1 LLNQCDVLALT
12 KYEQHIQKE
21 EKISMMNLNGKVA
34 FVSGGARGIGAAA
47 ALMLAKQGAMV
58 AVNYIQ
64 QVDSA
69 QVIVDRIRNA
79 GGKAELAKADV
90 RDAEQVNKAVAHIQ
104 TTLGDIDILVSNAH
118 MSFVM
123 KPLMDMQWEE
133 FAQKLNDEMK
143 ANFTLTQAILP
154 RMVARQYGRIIYIS
168 SNAADVPLPYMGA
181 HGTAKAALNAFSR
194 YVALENAPYGV
205 TANVVSPGLVQTDA
219 SSVTPEAVKQQIA
232 AMTPLQRVAVPDDV
246 SGAIAFLASEE
257 SRFLT
262 GTCTNV
268 NGGIHMG

>member
-1 LLNQCDVLALT
+1 
-12 KYEQHIQKE
+12 
-21 EKISMMNLNGKVA
+21 MMNLLGKVA
-34 FVSGGARGIGAAA
+34 FISGGARGIGAAA
-47 ALMLAKQGAMV
+47 ALLLAQQGAKV

-64 QVDSA
+64 NVDIA
-69 QVIVDRIRNA
+69 QTLVDRIRNA
-79 GGKAELAKADV
+79 GGEAELARADV
-90 RDAEQVNKAVAHIQ
+90 RDPEQVEKVVKHIQ
-104 TTLGDIDILVSNAH
+104 TTLGSIDILVSNAH

-123 KPLMDMQWEE
+123 KPLMEMQWGE
-133 FAQKLNDEMK
+133 FTQKLNDEMK
-143 ANFTLTQAILP
+143 AAFTLTQTILP
-154 RMVARQYGRIIYIS
+154 GMIAQKYGRIIYIS
-168 SNAADVPLPYMGA
+168 SNAADVALPYMAA
-181 HGTAKAALNAFSR
+181 HGSAKATLNAFAK
-194 YVALENAPYGV
+194 YVALEAAPYGV

-219 SSVTPEAVKQQIA
+219 SSYTPEAIKQQIA